1 MKIVDLTKEDTAR
14 IHQTARLL
22 QESFE
27 AWSTYELAKDEVI
40 DSLQEERISRV
51 LLSQEGE
58 VIGWIGGQSQYGGN
72 VWELHPLVIREAHR
86 RKGFGK
92 QLVLDLEQQVAQRGG
107 VTIILGSDDEHNQ
120 TNLSNRNIYT
130 DVPAF
135 IKEFRSKDHPVNFYL
150 KLGYVIVGIIPDA
163 NGMGKPEIL
172 MAKRVE

>member
-1 MKIVDLTKEDTAR
+1 MKIVDLTREDRDWT
-14 IHQTARLL
+14 HQTASLL

-27 AWSTYELAKDEVI
+27 AWSTYEMARDEVI

-51 LLSQEGE
+51 LLSHEGE

-86 RKGFGK
+86 RKGHGK
-92 QLVLDLEQQVAQRGG
+92 RLVLDFEKQVAQRGG
-107 VTIILGSDDEHNQ
+107 VTIMLGSDDEHNQ

-135 IKEFRSKDHPVNFYL
+135 IKEFRSEDHPANFYF

-163 NGMGKPEIL
+163 NGMGKPDIL